1 MIAFRGFPQEEL
13 SLERQSLFKS
23 HRQSRWF
30 TENLQ
35 LSHAALLLVVCVI
48 CAAFNMRIFQG
59 LDDMMGNDYWVVDT
73 TQGDHGWYAM
83 GLLPH
88 LKTVP
93 KDVVRAANTDATI
106 KDKFII
112 YAQSG
117 DFAGNSVY
125 GICFGIPLIMYLIWF
140 AFIIGFPDR
149 VDPYLLPRRIF
160 TLAVIIACSVI
171 VNLFLMR
178 IAADFIRD
186 PMARIANIAGNHS
199 SLLFHNAGI
208 WFAILFSALGTHN
221 HSYNEAPAPDS
232 RNWQTQASEKFNW
245 LFTLLAFVTV
255 LEVALVK
262 NKLALPDAAVDYSVW
277 IIWVVIFMRM
287 FGFSPKYW
295 VKRVP
300 GIAIMVVGTLLTLP
314 VFYLLERV
322 TGTLGAGFASPILAK
337 ALGAENQ
344 NIGLSLMIS
353 IYLVFWMEFA
363 AAIRMNG
370 PVKKAVI
377 EKA

>member
-1 MIAFRGFPQEEL
+1 MPMKI
-13 SLERQSLFKS
+13 
-23 HRQSRWF
+23 
-30 TENLQ
+30 
-35 LSHAALLLVVCVI
+35 SHAILLLVVVVL
-48 CAAFNMRIFQG
+48 CAGFNMRLFQG
-59 LDDMMGNDYWVVDT
+59 LDEMMGDQYWVIDT

-88 LKTVP
+88 VKKMP
-93 KDVVRAANTDATI
+93 KDVVKAANTDPAVKEKYT
-106 KDKFII
+106 I

-140 AFIIGFPDR
+140 AFILGFPDR

-160 TLAVIIACSVI
+160 TIAAIIVCSVI
-171 VNLFLMR
+171 ANLFLMR
-178 IAADFIRD
+178 IAADFARD
-186 PMARIANIAGNHS
+186 PMSRIANVAGNHA

-208 WFAILFSALGTHN
+208 WFAILFSALGTHS
-221 HSYNEAPAPDS
+221 HSFKEAPAPDS
-232 RNWQTQASEKFNW
+232 RNWQSQANEKFSW
-245 LFTLLAFVTV
+245 MFVLLAAVTV
-255 LEVALVK
+255 LEVVLVQQ
-262 NKLALPDAAVDYSVW
+262 KLALPDAAVDYSVW

-295 VKRVP
+295 MKRSR

-314 VFYLLERV
+314 VFYLLERA

-337 ALGAENQ
+337 ALGAENA
-344 NIGLSLMIS
+344 NIGLSLMVS

-363 AAIRMNG
+363 AAVRMNG
-370 PVKKAVI
+370 PSKAAVA
-377 EKA
+377 ERH

>member
-1 MIAFRGFPQEEL
+1 MPMRL
-13 SLERQSLFKS
+13 SS
-23 HRQSRWF
+23 
-30 TENLQ
+30 
-35 LSHAALLLVVCVI
+35 AALLLVVCVL

-59 LDDMMGNDYWVVDT
+59 LDDMMGSDNYWVVDT
-73 TQGDHGWYAM
+73 TMGDHGWYAM

-88 LKTVP
+88 LKTVK
-93 KDVVRAANTDATI
+93 KDVVKAVNTNP
-106 KDKFII
+106 DKADDYLI

-140 AFIIGFPDR
+140 AFILGFPDR

-160 TLAVIIACSVI
+160 TLAVIISCSVI

-178 IAADFIRD
+178 IAADFLRD

-245 LFTLLAFVTV
+245 MFTLLGAVTV
-255 LEVALVK
+255 LEVALVN

-287 FGFSPKYW
+287 YGFSPKYW
-295 VKRVP
+295 KKRIP

-322 TGTLGAGFASPILAK
+322 TGTLGAGFASPILSK
-337 ALGAENQ
+337 ALGPDNQ
-344 NIGLSLMIS
+344 NVGLSLMIS

-370 PVKKAVI
+370 PVKKAVSR
-377 EKA
+377 

>member
-1 MIAFRGFPQEEL
+1 MPM
-13 SLERQSLFKS
+13 K
-23 HRQSRWF
+23 
-30 TENLQ
+30 
-35 LSHAALLLVVCVI
+35 LSHAILLLVVCIV
-48 CAAFNMRIFQG
+48 CAAFSMQLFSG
-59 LDDMMGNDYWVVDT
+59 LDEMMGDQYWVIDT

-88 LKTVP
+88 VNKVA
-93 KDVVRAANTDATI
+93 KDVVKAANTDPNT
-106 KDKFII
+106 KEKYII
-112 YAQSG
+112 YAQNG
-117 DFAGNSVY
+117 DFAGKSVY

-149 VDPYLLPRRIF
+149 VDPYLLPRKLF
-160 TLAVIIACSVI
+160 TVAVIIGCSV
-171 VNLFLMR
+171 VANLFLMR
-178 IAADFIRD
+178 IAADFARD
-186 PMARIANIAGNHS
+186 PMSRIANVAGNHA

-221 HSYNEAPAPDS
+221 HSSNEVKAPDS
-232 RNWQTQASEKFNW
+232 RNWQTQANEKFNW
-245 LFTLLAFVTV
+245 MFTLLGIVTV

-287 FGFSPKYW
+287 YGFSPKYW
-295 VKRVP
+295 VKRP
-300 GIAIMVVGTLLTLP
+300 TGIAIMVVGTLLTLP
-314 VFYLLERV
+314 VFYLLERS

-344 NIGLSLMIS
+344 NIGLSLMVS

-363 AAIRMNG
+363 AAIRRNG
-370 PVKKAVI
+370 PTKAVAQ
-377 EKA
+377 KA

>member
-1 MIAFRGFPQEEL
+1 MKI
-13 SLERQSLFKS
+13 
-23 HRQSRWF
+23 
-30 TENLQ
+30 
-35 LSHAALLLVVCVI
+35 SHAVLLLVVCVTFT
-48 CAAFNMRIFQG
+48 ALNMKIFAG
-59 LDDMMGNDYWVVDT
+59 LDEMMGSDYWVVDT

-83 GLLPH
+83 GIIPN
-88 LKTVP
+88 LKKVS
-93 KDVVRAANTDATI
+93 KDVVKAANTD
-106 KDKFII
+106 DDPSNNYLI
-112 YAQSG
+112 YAQNG

-125 GICFGIPLIMYLIWF
+125 GITFGIPLIMYLIWF

-149 VDPYLLPRRIF
+149 VDPYLLPRRLF
-160 TLAVIIACSVI
+160 TLGVIIACSVLT
-171 VNLFLMR
+171 NLFLMR
-178 IAADFIRD
+178 IAADFMRD
-186 PMARIANIAGNHS
+186 PMARIANVSGNHS

-221 HSYNEAPAPDS
+221 HSYNEMQAPDS
-232 RNWQTQASEKFNW
+232 RNWQTQATEKFNW
-245 LFTLLAFVTV
+245 LFTLLAFVTI
-255 LEVALVK
+255 LEITLVK

-287 FGFSPKYW
+287 YGFSPKYW
-295 VKRVP
+295 VKRIR
-300 GIAIMVVGTLLTLP
+300 GISIMLVGTLLTLP
-314 VFYLLERV
+314 AFYLLERV

-353 IYLVFWMEFA
+353 IYLVFWMEYA

-370 PVKKAVI
+370 PVKKAVP